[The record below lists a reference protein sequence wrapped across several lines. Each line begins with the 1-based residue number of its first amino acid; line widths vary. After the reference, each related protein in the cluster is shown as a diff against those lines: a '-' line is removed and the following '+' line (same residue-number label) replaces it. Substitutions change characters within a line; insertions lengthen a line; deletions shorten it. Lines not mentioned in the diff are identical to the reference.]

1 MTRVETIREK
11 LREKE
16 LDALLL
22 FSDINIRYAAQFYIT
37 DGAALITRDRAY
49 LLTDS
54 RYIEAAREQA
64 KDVEVLQ
71 FDTAHPLKDR
81 LAALLGE
88 RKGELLKLGA
98 EEKSLSYAAW
108 NRWQEQLGVSF
119 VPAEQLLLDLR
130 AVKDADEVES
140 IVKAQRIAEAALE
153 EVLPLIRPG
162 IREREIAAELT
173 YRMLLLGGEG
183 NSFDPIAI
191 TGANTSRPHGVP
203 GNAVVQ
209 PGDFVTMDFGT
220 ICNGYH
226 SDMTRT
232 VAVGFATDEMRR
244 VYDTVLRAQKAGI
257 AAARAGVSGAAVHAA
272 AADVIAAAGYGEYF
286 GHGFGHSV
294 GLEIHEA
301 PNASPRNKS
310 PLPAGAVVTA
320 EPGIYIPGKFG
331 VRIEDMLLLRE
342 GGVENLTKAP
352 KELLVL

>member
-1 MTRVETIREK
+1 MTRVETIQER

-22 FSDINIRYAAQFYIT
+22 FSDTNIRYAARFYIT
-37 DGAALITRDRAY
+37 DGAALITQDRAY

-64 KDVEVLQ
+64 KDVEVLL
-71 FDTAHPLKDR
+71 FGHEHPLKDR
-81 LAALLGE
+81 LAALLGGRE
-88 RKGELLKLGA
+88 QNVGA
-98 EEKSLSYAAW
+98 EEKSLSHAAW
-108 NRWQEQLGVSF
+108 NRWREQLDISL

-130 AVKDADEVES
+130 ALKDADEVES

-173 YRMLLLGGEG
+173 YRMLLRGGEG

-203 GNAVVQ
+203 GDAAVQ

-331 VRIEDMLLLRE
+331 VRIEDMLLLRD
-342 GGVENLTKAP
+342 GGAENLTAAP